1 MSESTMPDHAAQSTA
16 GRHRGPA
23 SADEA
28 ERADKA
34 HQPHGKHR
42 RPSED

>member
-1 MSESTMPDHAAQSTA
+1 MSNATTPDRSADDTA

-28 ERADKA
+28 DKGQ
-34 HQPHGKHR
+34 QPLGKHR

>member
-1 MSESTMPDHAAQSTA
+1 MSEATTPDHAAEDAA

-23 SADEA
+23 SAEEA
-28 ERADKA
+28 EAA

-42 RPSED
+42 RPSDN